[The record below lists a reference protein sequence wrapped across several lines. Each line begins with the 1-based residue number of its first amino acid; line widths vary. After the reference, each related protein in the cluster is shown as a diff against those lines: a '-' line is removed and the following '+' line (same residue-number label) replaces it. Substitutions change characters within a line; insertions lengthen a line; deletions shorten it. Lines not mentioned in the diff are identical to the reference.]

1 MTVTTRKPGRFARAW
16 LLPTALLIAMA
27 SAVTRPPPVAALSC
41 SGAHQI
47 LLDRGVVAPGSGT
60 TATSFVFSVRYRD
73 TANCAPRV
81 VNLRIPGVGTFGM
94 GTTGTNFK
102 AGVVFTRALVLPVGK
117 WAYSFAAASGV
128 RAGAKSVVQGT
139 VKPTRVAV
147 SKQGPTA
154 TPAATP
160 KPGSA
165 TTPPSPSGS
174 GGPTG
179 ATAAPSPTGS
189 RRPGTA
195 PGSTGGDDDDGF
207 GVMIP
212 AIFGGPV
219 GGIVGPWMALTGAG
233 IAIFF
238 FMIRRRNESPVGM
251 AAAPLSTGMG
261 TGTARPAPFGDDAAV
276 PRWLR
281 PSLQAARKAGW
292 GVPPP
297 RGAVRFTGP
306 AAPGVDRREIGYRLV
321 RVADGPDDLGSEEVG
336 RFDRGDQV
344 EILESKGPFVRV
356 RGADGLEGW
365 VQQAAIVSILD

>member
-1 MTVTTRKPGRFARAW
+1 MTVTTRKPKRFARAW
-16 LLPTALLIAMA
+16 LLLTALLIAMA
-27 SAVTRPPPVAALSC
+27 SAVTQPPPVAALSC
-41 SGAHQI
+41 TGSHQI
-47 LLDRGVVAPGSGT
+47 TLDRGAVAPGSGT

-81 VNLRIPGVGTFGM
+81 VNLRIAGVGTFGM
-94 GTTGTNFK
+94 RTTGTNFK
-102 AGVVFTRALVLPVGK
+102 VGVVFKRAVELPVGK
-117 WAYSFAAASGV
+117 WGFSFSAASGV
-128 RAGAKSVVQGT
+128 RGGAKSATQGT
-139 VKPTRVAV
+139 VKPTRVSV
-147 SKQGPTA
+147 TKQGPTA

-165 TTPPSPSGS
+165 TPVPLPTAS
-174 GGPTG
+174 GGPNG

-189 RRPGTA
+189 RKPGTA
-195 PGSTGGDDDDGF
+195 PGSTGSNDDDGF
-207 GVMIP
+207 GLMIP
-212 AIFGGPV
+212 SIFAGPV

-251 AAAPLSTGMG
+251 AASQLSTGMG
-261 TGTARPAPFGDDAAV
+261 TGTARPTQLGDDAAV

-297 RGAVRFTGP
+297 RSAVRFTGP

-321 RVADGPDDLGSEEVG
+321 RVADGPDDLGSEEIG